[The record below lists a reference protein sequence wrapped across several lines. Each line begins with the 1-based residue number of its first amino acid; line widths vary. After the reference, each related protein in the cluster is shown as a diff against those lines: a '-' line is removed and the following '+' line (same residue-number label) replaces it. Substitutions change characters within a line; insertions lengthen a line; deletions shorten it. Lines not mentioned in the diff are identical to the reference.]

1 MPGSVFISLLSML
14 LLLLLLLLSFSPLE
28 KTLNPLVLAGWSSF
42 RRLLLFGRLSF
53 PLRVS
58 VAVLVV
64 VFGCLFLLMAR
75 FDTLLEEGDLVFKE
89 KIYLLILRFFLL
101 CESVMRPLP
110 SRRNANVRGALFSFV
125 CLSVRLSVRLSVC
138 LSVCRSSTLGSWK
151 VKAVAVVGGDASA
164 IVRPSSTTTTT
175 TSETS
180 DIDDMVASFVA
191 VACPEWPCARLL
203 RLIQGPPVSFNPP
216 TTRCH
221 SFPNRRPGVAQ
232 RPFRV
237 DVVSKRSWWI
247 ITSTNR
253 PTGPRDVAGDRLL
266 RPPPIAEVDPGP
278 IASTLRRKSRLRTS
292 RVTERHKEVAERR
305 AAKKKEKKNESSER
319 LLRVPH

>member
-14 LLLLLLLLSFSPLE
+14 LLLLSLLSFSPLE

-110 SRRNANVRGALFSFV
+110 SRRNANDRGALFSFV

-138 LSVCRSSTLGSWK
+138 LSVCLSLFDVGLLEGKSGRGRWRRC
-151 VKAVAVVGGDASA
+151 VRNCQAVVDDDDDDVGD
-164 IVRPSSTTTTT
+164 
-175 TSETS
+175 
-180 DIDDMVASFVA
+180 
-191 VACPEWPCARLL
+191 
-203 RLIQGPPVSFNPP
+203 
-216 TTRCH
+216 
-221 SFPNRRPGVAQ
+221 
-232 RPFRV
+232 
-237 DVVSKRSWWI
+237 
-247 ITSTNR
+247 
-253 PTGPRDVAGDRLL
+253 
-266 RPPPIAEVDPGP
+266 
-278 IASTLRRKSRLRTS
+278 
-292 RVTERHKEVAERR
+292 ERHRRHGGVFCSRRLPRVAMCSPFAAHSRSAGFIQPADDEVPLVSQSAARRCAASISGRRRVETFVVDNNVHQPANRAERR
-305 AAKKKEKKNESSER
+305 RRRPAPSATADRRSRSWPHCFHSPPKKSSPNVSCHR
-319 LLRVPH
+319 TP